1 MIPGLAQAWWND
13 EWGYR
18 KKITIDA
25 AQLQQQSVKLVN
37 EGLVLVRLHTGNFS
51 FFADL
56 GEKGKDLR
64 FIGNDDKTPLKFYIE
79 KIDPLNEMALI
90 WVQLPKDIATADE
103 ASFWMY
109 YGNAKAVDAQDGKG
123 IFDVAQAVIIISR
136 PMRLKTLRPMPTN
149 LLRPPVPVWKVG
161 LSVMQRLLTAVK
173 AFALLLRQPSKWQ
186 PILVGHFQPGSKSIN
201 RSPRAWCFNAKA
213 LFYPLEVKARF

>member
-1 MIPGLAQAWWND
+1 MKRIVWLFLVLSIMPGLAQAWWND

-79 KIDPLNEMALI
+79 KIDPLNEMA
-90 WVQLPKDIATADE
+90 TE
-103 ASFWMY
+103 
-109 YGNAKAVDAQDGKG
+109 
-123 IFDVAQAVIIISR
+123 
-136 PMRLKTLRPMPTN
+136 
-149 LLRPPVPVWKVG
+149 
-161 LSVMQRLLTAVK
+161 
-173 AFALLLRQPSKWQ
+173 
-186 PILVGHFQPGSKSIN
+186 
-201 RSPRAWCFNAKA
+201 
-213 LFYPLEVKARF
+213 